1 VPWLDTSRVRS
12 TSYRPIYKWFFWAF
26 AVTCVALGYLGS
38 QQPEGVYLVLGRIF
52 TVYYF
57 AFFLLVMPIVGLIEK
72 PRGLPGSIT
81 EPVLGPEEVATP
93 PSTAAR
99 KVPLKRKP
107 AEVA

>member
-1 VPWLDTSRVRS
+1 M
-12 TSYRPIYKWFFWAF
+12 
-26 AVTCVALGYLGS
+26 
-38 QQPEGVYLVLGRIF
+38 YLVLGRIF

-81 EPVLGPEEVATP
+81 EPVLGPEEVAAP
-93 PSTAAR
+93 PAPAAR

-107 AEVA
+107 AEVV